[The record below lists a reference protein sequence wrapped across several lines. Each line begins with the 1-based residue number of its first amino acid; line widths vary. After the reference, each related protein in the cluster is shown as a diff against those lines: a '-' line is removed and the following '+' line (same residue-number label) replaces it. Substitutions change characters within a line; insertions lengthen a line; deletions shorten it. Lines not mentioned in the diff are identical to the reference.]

1 MKATLYTIL
10 LLSQA
15 SLALGQQTN
24 HVPYSSYDHHKE
36 VVKLLEA
43 QERSMGALE
52 KPTGANQRVIA
63 QSYRSGIYFDS
74 TTYRYSSTR
83 GSRFNYNF
91 LAYPLILEPSE
102 AVSPKSADPTY
113 VQADTT
119 AEYKDSLEYT
129 QSCTYS
135 NDNKL
140 VEVTANFFSEFSTI
154 RHIRILQDYNM
165 DGTDRVGY
173 HWQTET
179 ASFGD
184 TTTQIRTTY
193 IAGKRIVDSS
203 FGKNNGSWE
212 LGSYI
217 RHNYDL
223 ANRRISD
230 SLFAIVPG
238 STASELKQVT
248 TMTYYPDNRA
258 KTFVTDF
265 YNDGE
270 RFQTA
275 ADSFGYQSGIAY
287 TTFWQSE
294 SIVPDFPSHTVRR
307 EIRFPGSNGLPDSV
321 QTSFTL
327 TDNSTSRQ
335 TYKFHYNSANNPD
348 YVLGYNDGNGG
359 GVPDVQYQF
368 YYENYDD
375 GLSINDNLD
384 RNSIDIFP
392 NPFLDKLSIKLSDK
406 TPTRI
411 HISLT
416 DAIGRILLSEDVLMT
431 DGLYQ
436 ISTPNIVAGVY
447 YLRLSD
453 INGNWLS
460 KKLLKQV
467 K

>member
-1 MKATLYTIL
+1 MKTTLYTIL

-15 SLALGQQTN
+15 SLTLGQQLNYT
-24 HVPYSSYDHHKE
+24 PYSSYDHHKE
-36 VVKLLEA
+36 VMKLLEA
-43 QERSMGALE
+43 QERSLDALG

-113 VQADTT
+113 VQSDTT
-119 AEYKDSLEYT
+119 AEYKDSLEYS
-129 QSCTYS
+129 QSCRYS

-154 RHIRILQDYNM
+154 RHIRILQNYNM
-165 DGTDRVGY
+165 DGTDRVRY

-179 ASFGD
+179 ALFGD
-184 TTTQIRTTY
+184 TTTQIRTTNM
-193 IAGKRIVDSS
+193 AGKRIVDSS

-212 LGSYI
+212 LSSYI

-223 ANRRISD
+223 ADRRISD
-230 SLFAIVPG
+230 SLFTIVPG
-238 STASELKQVT
+238 GTASELKQVT

-270 RFQTA
+270 WFQTA

-348 YVLGYNDGNGG
+348 YVLGYNEGNGG
-359 GVPDVQYQF
+359 GVPDVQYHF

-384 RNSIDIFP
+384 RNSINIFP
-392 NPFLDKLSIKLSDK
+392 NPFSSKISVEILEEKPTKIHVTLTDMVGRIMSSKDFVVTGRLFQMSTDKLLAGSYIL
-406 TPTRI
+406 
-411 HISLT
+411 HIT
-416 DAIGRILLSEDVLMT
+416 D
-431 DGLYQ
+431 
-436 ISTPNIVAGVY
+436 NK
-447 YLRLSD
+447 
-453 INGNWLS
+453 GNCFS
-460 KKLLKQV
+460 KKLLKR
-467 K
+467 